1 MSDYEDTAK
10 PIAFT
15 KHNHQAPYSESSED
29 DSIDG
34 ASIAQAH
41 QKTHAKGLKPAIL
54 PQALKRSKQ
63 SAMPAE
69 SQDDVDNSLQELFED
84 DGKPQEMKH
93 KKNTAV
99 SGKRENPYDDQS
111 HQMVMSNGR
120 SSKQKRQQQK
130 QEMRAIFDEKPRKG
144 NRAIIDDRIPQ
155 SNNAIQSD
163 GSGVPPKIPL
173 VNKESL

>member
-84 DGKPQEMKH
+84 DGKPQQMKH

-99 SGKRENPYDDQS
+99 SGKRESIRQLESSDD
-111 HQMVMSNGR
+111 
-120 SSKQKRQQQK
+120 
-130 QEMRAIFDEKPRKG
+130 DEQWKVIQTKETLAEARDEG
-144 NRAIIDDRIPQ
+144 NIR
-155 SNNAIQSD
+155 
-163 GSGVPPKIPL
+163 
-173 VNKESL
+173 